1 MLIKTTL
8 FTRLIYLFLD
18 IVHNINKHSKLLAKV
33 LKDRIQLFYSNK
45 YAMIIWWGKTTYNNK
60 KKSLAELYSPNIE
73 MIQIKTS
80 LGLPQL
86 GSKSFRTRAMGQKR
100 LAKGRKRPQAWSR
113 LNGRLN
119 QCMSLWPAS
128 PSSPRS

>member
-45 YAMIIWWGKTTYNNK
+45 YAMMIWRGKNTYNNK
-60 KKSLAELYSPNIE
+60 KKSLAKLYSPNIE

-80 LGLPQL
+80 HL
-86 GSKSFRTRAMGQKR
+86 KIHV
-100 LAKGRKRPQAWSR
+100 
-113 LNGRLN
+113 
-119 QCMSLWPAS
+119 
-128 PSSPRS
+128 

>member
-45 YAMIIWWGKTTYNNK
+45 YAMMIWRGKTTYNNK
-60 KKSLAELYSPNIE
+60 KKSLAKLYSPNIK

-80 LGLPQL
+80 HL
-86 GSKSFRTRAMGQKR
+86 KIRV
-100 LAKGRKRPQAWSR
+100 
-113 LNGRLN
+113 
-119 QCMSLWPAS
+119 
-128 PSSPRS
+128 

>member
-18 IVHNINKHSKLLAKV
+18 IVHNIHKHSKLLAKV

-45 YAMIIWWGKTTYNNK
+45 YAI
-60 KKSLAELYSPNIE
+60 KKSLAKLYSPNIE

-86 GSKSFRTRAMGQKR
+86 KSTKHIFD
-100 LAKGRKRPQAWSR
+100 
-113 LNGRLN
+113 
-119 QCMSLWPAS
+119 
-128 PSSPRS
+128 